1 MLTVCNRAVLPIAIL
16 AILMVAVMT
25 GCEEEVGNGELSQ
38 GVTEDEILV
47 GSVGPQSGP
56 FAFMGSP
63 YYAGMESYFKTIN
76 EEGGVDGREIN
87 LKVQDDEF
95 EPDNAISGMETLI
108 YEEEV
113 FAIVGQLGTPGILA
127 TMDMVR
133 EEGIP
138 SVYFGGG
145 ASEFREAG
153 ENFFPVQP
161 IYDYEGKLMAEYA
174 IDEFDADELVVIY
187 ANDDVGQDGLQG
199 IKTGLEEMGREDA
212 LDADREI
219 SFNPGDTD
227 FSSQIQLARDQDPD
241 MVLLYA
247 LSDDAANIL
256 GDFEDASYE
265 VPIMTTYSNTDDS
278 FLEMAAPQAPQVM
291 TELYSLG
298 WLEMDEQALQP
309 LNDAMEEY
317 YPDEPINAYTMAG
330 WVAAETF
337 VAGLEEA
344 GDDLTWDGYIDAMN
358 QLHFTEGLA
367 PEISYEP
374 GVREGVT
381 HMSVSEVVEENGE
394 YRFEQVTDFREF
406 GE

>member
-1 MLTVCNRAVLPIAIL
+1 MRGKLFVCVLTVVTVIMFGFVTACDDEAAV
-16 AILMVAVMT
+16 
-25 GCEEEVGNGELSQ
+25 ENGTSQ
-38 GVTEDEILV
+38 GVTEDEIVV

-56 FAFMGSP
+56 FAFMGGP
-63 YYAGMESYFKTIN
+63 YYAGMDAYFQMLN
-76 EEGGVDGREIN
+76 EQGGVDGREVELII
-87 LKVQDDEF
+87 QDDEF
-95 EPDNAISGMETLI
+95 EPDNAMSGMETLI

-127 TMDMVR
+127 TMDMVH

-161 IYDYEGKLMAEYA
+161 IYDYEGKIMAEYA
-174 IDEFDADELVVIY
+174 LEEFDADDIVVIY
-187 ANDDVGQDGLQG
+187 SNDDVGQDGLEG
-199 IKTGLEEMGREDA
+199 VRAGLEEMGREDA
-212 LDADREI
+212 LDEDGEI

-241 MVLLYA
+241 MVLMYA
-247 LSDDAANIL
+247 LSEDGANLL

-265 VPIMTTYSNTDDS
+265 VPILTTYSNTDDS
-278 FLEMAAPQAPQVM
+278 FLEMAAPAAPNVI
-291 TELYSLG
+291 TDLYSLA
-298 WLEMDEQALQP
+298 WLEMDEEGLEP
-309 LNDAMEEY
+309 LYENMEEY
-317 YPDEPINAYTMAG
+317 HPDEPINAYTMAG

-337 VAGLEEA
+337 VAGVEET
-344 GDDLTWDGYIDAMN
+344 GEDLTWENYVEAMDN
-358 QLHFTEGLA
+358 LHFTEGLA
-367 PEISYEP
+367 PEISFEP

-381 HMSVSEVVEENGE
+381 HMAVSEVVEEDDEE
-394 YRFEQVTDFREF
+394 YMFELITDFREF